1 MEYIASVRVG
11 LNDIKALVN
20 LESDRRSAVAP
31 LLNMRGNDSRYI
43 DSFLSH
49 WTDHPFFIDVSTSRV
64 DAADSFLVEHGL
76 LSAANAYAARRRRR
90 LWRNQPNRSDGIYI
104 RNASASVC
112 KLLC

>member
-20 LESDRRSAVAP
+20 LESDRRSAIAP

-49 WTDHPFFIDVSTSRV
+49 
-64 DAADSFLVEHGL
+64 
-76 LSAANAYAARRRRR
+76 
-90 LWRNQPNRSDGIYI
+90 
-104 RNASASVC
+104 
-112 KLLC
+112 